1 VASVD
6 GSTEATPQLQAQIA
20 ALEQRLYRAQVA
32 GTAAEIEPMLSSGL
46 RYLHST
52 GVAESREAYLA
63 GVSGRLYE
71 YGHIASRDVR
81 LNVSGDLALQDGIVE
96 MTVSARGAPKTLI
109 HLLFCLVWRREGAQW
124 KLLYRQATRIPE
136 GGEGGSIASSPT
148 P

>member
-1 VASVD
+1 VAVD
-6 GSTEATPQLQAQIA
+6 ATTEATPQLAAQIA

-32 GTAAEIEPMLSSGL
+32 GSVPDIDPMLSADL

-52 GVAESREAYLA
+52 GVAETRSQYLK
-63 GVSGRLYE
+63 GVADRLYE
-71 YGHIASRDVR
+71 YGEIKSRKVR
-81 LNVSGDLALQDGIVE
+81 LNVSEDLAIQDGIVD

-136 GGEGGSIASSPT
+136 AA
-148 P
+148 